1 MNTAEEVQISLV
13 VLLTG
18 LLVVFAM
25 LIFLTFIIKIYGTAI
40 HSATNKKSKKQ
51 ETKTAIEPAPAPKA
65 VVAPIAAP
73 AVEEGIPQEVVAVIA
88 AAVDAMYSPGTHA
101 VKAVKRS
108 AKPARSVWGAAG
120 LMENTRPF

>member
-40 HSATNKKSKKQ
+40 HSATNRKSKKQ
-51 ETKTAIEPAPAPKA
+51 EVKSAVEPAPLSKAAAP
-65 VVAPIAAP
+65 VAAP
-73 AVEEGIPQEVVAVIA
+73 AVEEGIPQEVVAAIA
-88 AAVDAMYSPGTHA
+88 AAVETMYAPGTHA

-108 AKPARSVWGAAG
+108 AKPARSVWGATG